1 MPLSDWPVKG
11 IEWRQSPAGVVQSPM
26 TIPNVITIIRLFLV
40 PLVVL
45 MMVQGRMQA
54 AFVLFLIAG
63 ISDAVDGAIARRF
76 DMKSELGAYLD
87 PLADKAL
94 IVSIYV
100 TLGVTGVIPSWLT
113 ILVVARDI
121 MIVSAVMISWIMDK
135 PVEIAPIIV
144 SKLNTGAQI
153 GFAALI
159 LGANGFGYNTGP
171 AFEVAQLVVATLT
184 VASMGA
190 YLALWFKHMA
200 E

>member
-1 MPLSDWPVKG
+1 
-11 IEWRQSPAGVVQSPM
+11 M

-45 MMVQGRMQA
+45 MIVQGRMQA
-54 AFVLFLIAG
+54 AFVLFLTAG

-100 TLGVTGVIPSWLT
+100 TLAITGVIPSWLT

-153 GFAALI
+153 GFAILV

-171 AFEVAQLVVATLT
+171 AFDVAQVVVATLT
-184 VASMGA
+184 LASMGA
-190 YLALWFKHMA
+190 YLAVWFRHMA

>member
-1 MPLSDWPVKG
+1 
-11 IEWRQSPAGVVQSPM
+11 M
-26 TIPNVITIIRLFLV
+26 TIPNIITIIRLFLV

-45 MMVQGRMQA
+45 MILQGRMQM
-54 AFVLFLIAG
+54 AFVLFLLAG

-76 DMKSELGAYLD
+76 EMRSELGAYLD

-100 TLGVTGVIPSWLT
+100 TLAMTGIIPSWLT

-121 MIVSAVMISWIMDK
+121 MIVSAVMVSWIMDK

-153 GFAALI
+153 AFAALV
-159 LGANGFGYNTGP
+159 LGFNAFGYNTGP
-171 AFEVAQLVVATLT
+171 AFDVARLIVATLT
-184 VASMGA
+184 IASMGA
-190 YLALWFKHMA
+190 YLGLWFRHMA

>member
-1 MPLSDWPVKG
+1 
-11 IEWRQSPAGVVQSPM
+11 M
-26 TIPNVITIIRLFLV
+26 TIPNVITVIRLFLV

-76 DMKSELGAYLD
+76 KMKSELGAYLD

-100 TLGVTGVIPSWLT
+100 TLGITGVIPSWLT

-121 MIVSAVMISWIMDK
+121 MIISAVMISWIMDK

-144 SKLNTGAQI
+144 SKLNTVVQIAYVLAVVAGAAWR
-153 GFAALI
+153 GMPGALVTTMGAACFITTVVSGLDYVI
-159 LGANGFGYNTGP
+159 SYSRLALRARDRPRAGP
-171 AFEVAQLVVATLT
+171 A
-184 VASMGA
+184 
-190 YLALWFKHMA
+190 
-200 E
+200 

>member
-1 MPLSDWPVKG
+1 
-11 IEWRQSPAGVVQSPM
+11 M

>member
-1 MPLSDWPVKG
+1 
-11 IEWRQSPAGVVQSPM
+11 M

-45 MMVQGRMQA
+45 MIVQGRMQT

-76 DMKSELGAYLD
+76 SMKSELGAYLD

-100 TLGVTGVIPSWLT
+100 TLGITGVIPSWLT

-121 MIVSAVMISWIMDK
+121 MIVSAVMISWIMEK

>member
-1 MPLSDWPVKG
+1 
-11 IEWRQSPAGVVQSPM
+11 M

-45 MMVQGRMQA
+45 MIVQGRMQA
-54 AFVLFLIAG
+54 AFVLFLVAG

-76 DMKSELGAYLD
+76 EMKSELGAYLD

-94 IVSIYV
+94 IVSIYI
-100 TLGVTGVIPSWLT
+100 TLGITGVIPSWLT

-121 MIVSAVMISWIMDK
+121 MIVSAVMISWVMDK
-135 PVEIAPIIV
+135 PVEIAPIII

-153 GFAALI
+153 GFAVLV
-159 LGANGFGYNTGP
+159 LGATGFGYNAGS
-171 AFEVAQLVVATLT
+171 AFDVAQAIVAILTL
-184 VASMGA
+184 ASMGA
-190 YLALWFKHMA
+190 YLAVWFRHMA